1 MREDCTHNSIP
12 VFYFLNPTPN
22 PAPEALPMPLD
33 PNNLHSEFHR
43 MQDRRTKEILLQQ
56 KAHVFW
62 FYGLSGSGKT
72 TLATAIEQRLTYQG
86 FKTKILD
93 GDNIRGGLNKDLG
106 FSDADRLENIRR
118 ISEIAK
124 LFYDAGIIVI
134 CSFITPKRELRTM
147 AREVIGEKGCTPVY
161 TKASFETCAERDV
174 HGLYAK
180 AKAGEIKNFTGHG
193 SGFEE
198 PESTDPDWVICTDE
212 CSEFEAM
219 EQILKRIQPIIE
231 FESAITI

>member
-1 MREDCTHNSIP
+1 MS
-12 VFYFLNPTPN
+12 
-22 PAPEALPMPLD
+22 LD
-33 PNNLHSEFHR
+33 KNNLHSEFHR

-93 GDNIRGGLNKDLG
+93 GDNIRGGLNNDLG
-106 FSDADRLENIRR
+106 FSDEARLENIRR
-118 ISEIAK
+118 ISEVAK

-134 CSFITPKRELRTM
+134 CSFITPKRELRKM
-147 AREVIGEKGCTPVY
+147 ARDIIGDKGCTPVFA
-161 TKASFETCAERDV
+161 KASYETCAERDV

-180 AKAGEIKNFTGHG
+180 AQAGEIKNFTGHG

-198 PESTDPDWVICTDE
+198 PEDTEPDWVIRTDE
-212 CSEFEAM
+212 VSEFEAM
-219 EQILKRIQPIIE
+219 ETLIKRMHPIIE

>member
-1 MREDCTHNSIP
+1 MT
-12 VFYFLNPTPN
+12 
-22 PAPEALPMPLD
+22 
-33 PNNLHSEFHR
+33 NNLHSEFHR

-56 KAHVFW
+56 RAHVFW

-86 FKTKILD
+86 YKTKILD
-93 GDNIRGGLNKDLG
+93 GDNIRSGINKDLG
-106 FSDADRLENIRR
+106 FSDEDRQENIRR
-118 ISEIAK
+118 ISEVAK
-124 LFYDAGIIVI
+124 LFYDAGVIVI
-134 CSFITPKRELRTM
+134 CSFITPKRELRAL
-147 AREVIGEKGCTPVY
+147 ARKVVGEQGCTPVY
-161 TKASFETCAERDV
+161 AKASFETCAERDV

-198 PESTDPDWVICTDE
+198 PDTCDPDWIICTDDL
-212 CSEFEAM
+212 SEEEALSQLLQRM
-219 EQILKRIQPIIE
+219 HPVIE

>member
-1 MREDCTHNSIP
+1 MS
-12 VFYFLNPTPN
+12 LSK
-22 PAPEALPMPLD
+22 
-33 PNNLHSEFHR
+33 NNLHSEFHR

-86 FKTKILD
+86 YKTKILD

-106 FSDADRLENIRR
+106 FSDEDRLENIRR
-118 ISEIAK
+118 ISEVAK
-124 LFYDAGIIVI
+124 LFYDAGVIVI
-134 CSFITPKRELRTM
+134 CSFITPKRELRAM
-147 AREVIGEKGCTPVY
+147 ARQVVGEGGCTPVY
-161 TKASFETCAERDV
+161 AKASFETCAERDV

-198 PESTDPDWVICTDE
+198 PAPDDPDWMIDTDLL
-212 CSEFEAM
+212 SEAEALD
-219 EQILKRIQPIIE
+219 ELIRRIHPVIE
-231 FESAITI
+231 FESAITL

>member
-1 MREDCTHNSIP
+1 M
-12 VFYFLNPTPN
+12 
-22 PAPEALPMPLD
+22 
-33 PNNLHSEFHR
+33 NNLHSEFHR

-56 KAHVFW
+56 RAHVFW

-86 FKTKILD
+86 YKTKILD
-93 GDNIRGGLNKDLG
+93 GDNIRSGINKDLG
-106 FSDADRLENIRR
+106 FSDEDRQENIRR
-118 ISEIAK
+118 ISEVAK
-124 LFYDAGIIVI
+124 LFYDAGVIVI
-134 CSFITPKRELRTM
+134 CSFITPKRELRAL
-147 AREVIGEKGCTPVY
+147 ARKVVGEQGCTPVY
-161 TKASFETCAERDV
+161 AKASFETCAERDV

-198 PESTDPDWVICTDE
+198 PDAGDPDWIICTDDL
-212 CSEFEAM
+212 SEEEALS
-219 EQILKRIQPIIE
+219 QLLQRIHSVIE

>member
-1 MREDCTHNSIP
+1 MDQ
-12 VFYFLNPTPN
+12 
-22 PAPEALPMPLD
+22 
-33 PNNLHSEFHR
+33 NLHSEFHR

-86 FKTKILD
+86 YKTKILD

-106 FSDADRLENIRR
+106 FSDEDRMENIRR
-118 ISEIAK
+118 ISEVAK

-134 CSFITPKRELRTM
+134 CSFITPKRILREQVRTT
-147 AREVIGEKGCTPVY
+147 IGENGITPVFAR
-161 TKASFETCAERDV
+161 ASFETCAERDV

-198 PESTDPDWVICTDE
+198 PEKGDPDWIIPTDDL
-212 CSEFEAM
+212 SEEEALGTL
-219 EQILKRIQPIIE
+219 LKRIQPLIE
-231 FESAITI
+231 FESAITL